1 MFLTMDSTFKRAI
14 FIAVV
19 FAVNLILFYYAFLY
33 QPELNQ
39 KFIVVYFVIIQALIL
54 WTFFKYRDYTTARL
68 TQVKRLKNPRLQE
81 NSFEFPKLL
90 LKEYDYIR
98 ETASQAMNDR
108 HTIVNFFLLISGA
121 VVSIIGSQLIKT
133 DLSNI
138 PPTTV
143 SVLAVFSIF
152 LNIIG
157 WIYFMHLIRLR
168 QAWWSS
174 AEAMN
179 QVKEFYIQNG
189 RVPDDIARTAFLWD
203 SRSIPRAGKK
213 SNVFYYSALLVNFV
227 SSSVML
233 AGSWLLSM
241 NGGVEGFSIF
251 SGFVGLY
258 HFLFQMVSYSLFL
271 DYKPIR

>member
-1 MFLTMDSTFKRAI
+1 MDSTFKRAI

-19 FAVNLILFYYAFLY
+19 IAVNFIFFYCSFFY

-39 KFIVVYFVIIQALIL
+39 NYLVIYLAVVQLAIV

-81 NSFEFPKLL
+81 NAFEFAKLL
-90 LKEYDYIR
+90 IKEYEYIR

-108 HTIVNFFLLISGA
+108 HKIVNFFLLISGA
-121 VVSIIGSQLIKT
+121 IISIIGSQLIKT
-133 DLSNI
+133 DITSLSSGKLSI
-138 PPTTV
+138 
-143 SVLAVFSIF
+143 LFVFSIF

-179 QVKEFYIQNG
+179 QIKEFYILNG
-189 RVPDDIARTAFLWD
+189 RVPDDIARSAFLWD
-203 SRSIPRAGKK
+203 SRSMPSPGKK
-213 SNVFYYSALLVNFV
+213 SNVFYYSTMLINFV
-227 SSSVML
+227 STSVL
-233 AGSWLLSM
+233 FSASYLLTIN
-241 NGGVEGFSIF
+241 NGVT
-251 SGFVGLY
+251 GLNLFTVFIAIY
-258 HFLFQMVSYSLFL
+258 HFIFQMVSYSLFL
-271 DYKPIR
+271 DYRPIR